1 LTCIKS
7 NLVKVAKYC
16 LLDLGQTK
24 LSFVVFGDLR
34 MKKLL
39 IATAALAMVAGTA
52 QAQSSVTV
60 YGIVDTSYG
69 VSESTAT
76 TGVKTKTTSAG
87 QDGQLAGSRL
97 GFRGTEDLGGGNSA
111 IFQIEIGLNT
121 TEAGVNTVN
130 SGGTNRNSFV
140 GLQSNT
146 MGTLKAGRMPTLNK
160 MINDSTVF
168 AGSSMPAGW
177 VAQVNGATISN
188 ERQNN
193 MVEYTTPT
201 FSGLNASVQLVE
213 DKTTVSNVAVDAK
226 NKGMYLGLNYK
237 AGALDL
243 RYANKSMK
251 NSGPDQTE
259 AQATAAI
266 TGVVGVVNPNTS
278 LFGTLPVETSTT
290 VVSGSGKKET
300 KVTQDSVLASYDF
313 GVAKVVVTYNDTGT
327 TIDGTAGKLKQSDTT
342 IGVSVPRGNWMLMAQ
357 YGEGDSKPAAGTA
370 KTDLEGFQLGAVYN
384 LSKRTAV
391 YGLYGEH
398 ETQVVG
404 AATKLK
410 ADSFAVGVRHSF

>member
-1 LTCIKS
+1 
-7 NLVKVAKYC
+7 
-16 LLDLGQTK
+16 
-24 LSFVVFGDLR
+24 